1 MHAIPREEQM
11 IKEGFMAKMKM
22 HIKYLI
28 VFLSLVGINTFN
40 NHTSA
45 QENILIIEGAISFKT
60 GNNIY
65 VKFASTS
72 GIENGDTL
80 FVRIEDILKPVLT
93 VQHHSSISCLCS
105 YIEELKL
112 EVGDKIY
119 AKTPFQ
125 EKPKPDLDETENN
138 PEVDLH
144 EQVLKSET
152 TKPVNEQYKEDISG
166 RLSIASYSNI
176 YKTQDNNQRFRY
188 TLSLKGNHI
197 SDSRFSL
204 ESYIAFTH
212 KLNHWDEVQENL
224 NNALKFYSLA
234 LNYSFNKNTDLWI
247 GRKINP
253 NLANIGA
260 MDGIQVQHTLG
271 NFYLGL
277 AVGSRPDYSDYGHNL
292 NLLELGAYLGHSLKS
307 EIGQMKSSIAF
318 FEQTNHSK
326 TDRRFLYFQNNNS
339 LIPKVNLFS
348 SVEIDLY
355 KIENEKAKSTFSLTG
370 MYLSLNYR
378 LSRKLSMSASYDARK
393 NVIYYE
399 TYKDYASLTALEA
412 ARQGV
417 RLRLNYRPFNY
428 VSFGLN
434 GGTRFMKNDARRTNT
449 LRGNATFSKVPWLDA
464 SLTLS
469 GNFMQTSYL
478 DGEIYGARLTK
489 NFLNGKLNT
498 SGNYRFVNFRY
509 LNTNSDLKQHI
520 GEINLSWQQNKKLY
534 LSVNFETTFQSN
546 DSYTRV
552 YLNVRKKF

>member
-1 MHAIPREEQM
+1 MHAIRKVAKM
-11 IKEGFMAKMKM
+11 IKKGFMAKMNK

-28 VFLSLVGINTFN
+28 LFLSLVGVNAFN
-40 NHTSA
+40 NHVSA
-45 QENILIIEGAISFKT
+45 QVNTQVLEGAVSFKT

-80 FVRIEDILKPVLT
+80 FRRIDDILKPVLT

-105 YIEELKL
+105 YIEEQKL

-119 AKTPFQ
+119 AKTPFH
-125 EKPKPDLDETENN
+125 EKPRPDLDEPENN
-138 PEVDLH
+138 PEIDLH
-144 EQVLKSET
+144 EQVLKSENSR
-152 TKPVNEQYKEDISG
+152 PVNEQYKEDISG

-176 YKTQDNNQRFRY
+176 YKTEDNSQRFRY
-188 TLSLKGNHI
+188 TLSFKGNHI

-212 KLNHWDEVQENL
+212 KLNEWDEVKENL
-224 NNALKFYSLA
+224 NNALKIYSLA

-260 MDGIQVQHTLG
+260 MDGLQVQHTLG

-277 AVGSRPDYSDYGHNL
+277 AVGSRPDYSDYGLNL
-292 NLLELGAYLGHSLKS
+292 NLLELGAYFGHSLKS
-307 EIGQMKSSIAF
+307 KTGQMKSSIAF

-326 TDRRFLYFQNNNS
+326 TDRRFLYFQHNNS

-348 SVEIDLY
+348 SVEIDLF

-399 TYKDYASLTALEA
+399 TYKDYANLTALEA
-412 ARQGV
+412 ARQGI

-489 NFLNGKLNT
+489 NFLHGKLNT
-498 SGNYRFVNFRY
+498 TGNYRFVNFRY

-534 LSVNFETTFQSN
+534 LSVNFETTFQPS
-546 DSYTRV
+546 DSYTKV